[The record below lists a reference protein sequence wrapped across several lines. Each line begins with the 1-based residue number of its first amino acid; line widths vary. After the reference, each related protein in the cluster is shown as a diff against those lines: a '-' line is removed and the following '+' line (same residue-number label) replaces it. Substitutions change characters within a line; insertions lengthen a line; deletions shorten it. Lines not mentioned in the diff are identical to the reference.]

1 MGAKIRGAGSS
12 LIEVEG
18 VGELYGVHLR
28 CLPDRIEA
36 GTFAIA
42 GLMSGGD
49 VTVHDVVVP
58 HLDPIAH
65 KLAEVGAI
73 VEEGEN
79 WLRVRANGHLEA
91 VELQTLQYPGFP
103 TDLQSCFTTLLT
115 QADGTSLV
123 HERVFD
129 DRLGYVNELKKL
141 GANIRVT
148 GGQTALI
155 DGPSILHGAP
165 VRASDLR
172 AGAALILAGLCAEG
186 TTEIADVYHLDRG
199 YEQFDAKLRALG
211 ARIER
216 IGARAPEA
224 EPEPVRL

>member
-36 GTFAIA
+36 GTYAIA
-42 GLMSGGD
+42 GLMTGGD

-79 WLRVRANGHLEA
+79 WLRVRANGHLSA

-115 QADGTSLV
+115 QAEGTSLV

-129 DRLGYVNELKKL
+129 DRLGYVNELRKL
-141 GANIRVT
+141 GANIRIT

-155 DGPSILHGAP
+155 DGPSGLHGAA

-172 AGAALILAGLCAEG
+172 AGAALILAGLSAEG
-186 TTEIADVYHLDRG
+186 TTEISDIYHLDRG
-199 YEQFDAKLRALG
+199 YEQVDAKLRALG

-216 IGARAPEA
+216 VQAREPEA
-224 EPEPVRL
+224 VSI